1 MAPHRQQQGGRNAT
15 AVCQSVSA
23 CVLLP
28 SVQMQLCTRAVH
40 KSGWTDVVATR
51 ACEVSQAVRTI
62 DELGWWVAE
71 VVLVAAERRS
81 EDGHGAACCE
91 QGE

>member
-1 MAPHRQQQGGRNAT
+1 MHGTAPTAAGGR
-15 AVCQSVSA
+15 SVRA
-23 CVLLP
+23 C
-28 SVQMQLCTRAVH
+28 CCHRCKCNYARAVH

>member
-1 MAPHRQQQGGRNAT
+1 
-15 AVCQSVSA
+15 
-23 CVLLP
+23 
-28 SVQMQLCTRAVH
+28 
-40 KSGWTDVVATR
+40 VVATR